1 MTAEINNFVKLAIQ
15 NGGSVHPLVV
25 PSSSLRGPAL
35 MNPSIYLDGD
45 KLWVNLRNINYT
57 LYHSEIKKF
66 EHHWGPLVYIHPEN
80 DMRLRTWNIMCEL
93 DDDMRI
99 TNHYPIDTSD
109 FPDKELWE
117 FVGLEDVRIF
127 RWEGKFYTCGVRRDL
142 EHTGIGRMELC
153 EVEIGDGYVKQI
165 GQIRVPTPGA
175 DDSYCEKN
183 WMPILDMPYHFL
195 KWTNGTEVVKYNM
208 DTGITDRVVVKDP
221 LDLGTYDLRGGS
233 QVMRYDDDHRFC
245 LNHETI
251 LTKSPQ
257 WRKDGLY
264 RHRFVIF
271 DNDWNITR
279 VSKRFSFLNG
289 EIEFA
294 VGMVEYK
301 DNYLITLGFQ
311 DNASFLVKAPKQFVR
326 DYIFE
331 D

>member
-25 PSSSLRGPAL
+25 PASSLKGPAL

-142 EHTGIGRMELC
+142 EHTGIGL
-153 EVEIGDGYVKQI
+153 
-165 GQIRVPTPGA
+165 
-175 DDSYCEKN
+175 S
-183 WMPILDMPYHFL
+183 
-195 KWTNGTEVVKYNM
+195 
-208 DTGITDRVVVKDP
+208 
-221 LDLGTYDLRGGS
+221 
-233 QVMRYDDDHRFC
+233 
-245 LNHETI
+245 
-251 LTKSPQ
+251 
-257 WRKDGLY
+257 
-264 RHRFVIF
+264 
-271 DNDWNITR
+271 
-279 VSKRFSFLNG
+279 
-289 EIEFA
+289 
-294 VGMVEYK
+294 
-301 DNYLITLGFQ
+301 LIH
-311 DNASFLVKAPKQFVR
+311 
-326 DYIFE
+326 I
-331 D
+331 